1 MGVSAWL
8 RRVAAEA
15 PVPVFVAGGASAGRV
30 RQQLRTSPA
39 VVVCDSPRHAAVLAV
54 VEPVPAPLRAVV
66 SSVHDQLAHPR
77 TTVPWPAETDLAE
90 GVAIIVAAS
99 RDLLLGSKGSEPALL
114 PDVDPVPWRGVGPYG
129 QGGKGMT
136 GGTPYGRPLTGRAP
150 DRDGLE
156 LDQLPVT
163 VGPYLPALPV
173 GLVVKV
179 KLQGDVVQEATVGD
193 NPFADDP
200 IVELDPIFLQALVEP
215 VPVAHLELAR
225 ARHLLRWLGDALR
238 VQGLTA
244 LGQRALSLAADLRTT
259 DGRSVERLLAG
270 VRRSGVLVWSLTDR
284 DDLGPRATSGVG
296 LGPVARAAGHPEDAR
311 LLDPAFGEL
320 GFRPVVGGGGG
331 TRSRW
336 RQRMAEL
343 GQAME
348 LAALAGERRTGVRD
362 LVEGPRGPLGE
373 GAALPSAAALGL
385 VPRLVAALEWGDAVA
400 ALVSLDLDMGEA
412 AARVRSPSPA

>member
-1 MGVSAWL
+1 
-8 RRVAAEA
+8 
-15 PVPVFVAGGASAGRV
+15 
-30 RQQLRTSPA
+30 
-39 VVVCDSPRHAAVLAV
+39 
-54 VEPVPAPLRAVV
+54 
-66 SSVHDQLAHPR
+66 
-77 TTVPWPAETDLAE
+77 
-90 GVAIIVAAS
+90 
-99 RDLLLGSKGSEPALL
+99 
-114 PDVDPVPWRGVGPYG
+114 
-129 QGGKGMT
+129 
-136 GGTPYGRPLTGRAP
+136 
-150 DRDGLE
+150 LE

-179 KLQGDVVQEATVGD
+179 KLQGDVVEEATVGD

-200 IVELDPIFLQALVEP
+200 IVALDPIFLQALVEP

>member
-1 MGVSAWL
+1 
-8 RRVAAEA
+8 
-15 PVPVFVAGGASAGRV
+15 
-30 RQQLRTSPA
+30 
-39 VVVCDSPRHAAVLAV
+39 
-54 VEPVPAPLRAVV
+54 
-66 SSVHDQLAHPR
+66 
-77 TTVPWPAETDLAE
+77 
-90 GVAIIVAAS
+90 
-99 RDLLLGSKGSEPALL
+99 
-114 PDVDPVPWRGVGPYG
+114 
-129 QGGKGMT
+129 MT

-311 LLDPAFGEL
+311 LLDPAYGEL
-320 GFRPVVGGGGG
+320 GFRPLVGEGGG

-348 LAALAGERRTGVRD
+348 LAALAGERRTHVRD
-362 LVEGPRGPLGE
+362 FVEGPRGPLEE
-373 GAALPSAAALGL
+373 GAAFPSATALGL
-385 VPRLVAALEWGDAVA
+385 VPSLVAALEWGDVVA
-400 ALVSLDLDMGEA
+400 TLISLDLDLGEA
-412 AARVRSPSPA
+412 AARVRTPSLA